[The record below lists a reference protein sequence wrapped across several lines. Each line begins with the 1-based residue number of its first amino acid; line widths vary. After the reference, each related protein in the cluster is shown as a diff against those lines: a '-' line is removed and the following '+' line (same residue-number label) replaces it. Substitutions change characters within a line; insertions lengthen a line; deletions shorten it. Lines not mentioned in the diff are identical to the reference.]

1 MDASYTNSEYLIKH
15 LKKGDKKAYTYL
27 IDLYYDS
34 LCDYAS
40 NLSRDHYMSEDI
52 VQNVFIKI
60 WGKRT
65 RLKADFDIKKYL
77 YKAVYNEFIDQ
88 YRKDIATTALEKK
101 YIEEL
106 GLYLENE
113 DDQKLLEMIKRVKQ
127 QIELLPPKCKE
138 TFLLSRYEGL
148 TYVEIAQYMNV
159 SIKTVE
165 DHMSKAFT
173 TLRKTV
179 GKKMHTLLFLLY
191 GMNKRYY
198 INNWT
203 EVNLTGLDDRY

>member
-1 MDASYTNSEYLIKH
+1 MKISYSNSEQLIKH
-15 LKKGDKKAYTYL
+15 LKKGNKNAHTYL
-27 IDLYYDS
+27 INLYYDK

-60 WGKRT
+60 WDKRA
-65 RLKADFDIKKYL
+65 RLKTHFVIKKYL

-106 GLYLENE
+106 DLYLENE
-113 DDQKLLEMIKRVKQ
+113 DEQKLMELMNLVKQ

-148 TYVEIAQYMNV
+148 TYVEIAEYLNV

-165 DHMSKAFT
+165 DHMSRAFT
-173 TLRKTV
+173 TLRKKV
-179 GKKMHTLLFLLY
+179 GEKMHRLLFLLF
-191 GMNKRYY
+191 GMNK
-198 INNWT
+198 
-203 EVNLTGLDDRY
+203 GLQYR